1 MGEPSV
7 VVTGASGFVGR
18 AVLAALAARRI
29 RAIAVTRDRRR
40 LADLEL
46 DARIVEGDVGAP
58 DRAFIA
64 ELARHDFL
72 LHLAWDGLPN
82 YKSLHHLET
91 ELPAQYRFLKAVVAA
106 GSRSIVVTGTCFE
119 YGMQEG
125 RLVETGPAQPT
136 NPYGYA
142 KDALRRQ
149 LSFLKQE
156 MPFALTWTRLFY
168 MYGTGQNP
176 KSIYSQLAAAVGRGD
191 DHFDMSTGEQMRDY
205 LPIEAIADRLVR
217 LTLLGREVGIV
228 NICSGQPRSMRG
240 IVESWLRDNGWRISL
255 RLGRYPYPDYEPFA
269 FWGSAEKLRKV
280 LNDKTV

>member
-1 MGEPSV
+1 MGGPSV

-18 AVLAALAARRI
+18 AVLAALTARGI
-29 RAIAVTRDRRR
+29 RPTAVTRDRRR
-40 LADLEL
+40 LSDLER
-46 DARIVEGDVGAP
+46 DVAIVEGDVAAP
-58 DRAFIA
+58 DPSFIG
-64 ELARHDFL
+64 EVARHDVL

-82 YKSLHHLET
+82 YKSLHHFET

-106 GSRSIVVTGTCFE
+106 GSRSLLVTGTCFE

-156 MPFALTWTRLFY
+156 TPFALTWTRLFY

-191 DHFDMSTGEQMRDY
+191 DHFDMSAGEQIRDY

-217 LTLLGREVGIV
+217 LMLLGREAGIV

-240 IVESWLRDNGWRISL
+240 IVESWLRDNGWRIAL
-255 RLGRYPYPDYEPFA
+255 RLGRYPYPEYEPFA
-269 FWGSAEKLRKV
+269 FWGSAEKLRSI
-280 LNDKTV
+280 LECD

>member
-1 MGEPSV
+1 MGGPSV

-18 AVLAALAARRI
+18 AVLAALAARGI
-29 RAIAVTRDRRR
+29 RPTAITRDRRR
-40 LADLEL
+40 LADLEF
-46 DARIVEGDVGAP
+46 DSAVVEGDIGAP
-58 DRAFIA
+58 DPAFIA
-64 ELARHDFL
+64 ELARHDTL

-82 YKSLHHLET
+82 YKSLHHFET
-91 ELPAQYRFLKAVVAA
+91 ELPAQYRFLKAVVTA

-149 LSFLKQE
+149 LMFLKQE
-156 MPFALTWTRLFY
+156 TPFALTWTRLFY

-176 KSIYSQLAAAVGRGD
+176 KSIYSQLAAAVSRGD
-191 DHFDMSTGEQMRDY
+191 DYFEMSAGEQIRDY

-217 LTLLGREVGIV
+217 LALLGREAGIV
-228 NICSGQPRSMRG
+228 NICSGEPRSMRG
-240 IVESWLRDNGWRISL
+240 IVESWLRDNGWRITL
-255 RLGRYPYPDYEPFA
+255 RLGKYPYPDYEPFA

-280 LNDKTV
+280 LNDKSV

>member
-1 MGEPSV
+1 MGAPSV

-18 AVLAALAARRI
+18 AVLAALAARGI
-29 RAIAVTRDRRR
+29 RPTAVTRDRRR

-46 DARIVEGDVGAP
+46 DLAIVEGDIGAS
-58 DRAFIA
+58 DLAFIA
-64 ELARHDFL
+64 QVARHDIL

-82 YKSLHHLET
+82 YKSIHHFET
-91 ELPAQYRFLKAVVAA
+91 ELPAQYRFLKAAVAA
-106 GSRSIVVTGTCFE
+106 GLRSIVVAGTCFE
-119 YGMQEG
+119 YGMQAG
-125 RLVETGPAQPT
+125 RLVETAPAQPT

-156 MPFALTWTRLFY
+156 TPFALTWTRLFY

-191 DHFDMSTGEQMRDY
+191 EYFDMSAGEQIRDY
-205 LPIEAIADRLVR
+205 LPIEAIADRLAR
-217 LTLLGREVGIV
+217 LALLGREAGIV
-228 NICSGQPRSMRG
+228 NICSGEPRSMRG
-240 IVESWLRDNGWRISL
+240 IVESWLRDNGWRITL

-269 FWGSAEKLRKV
+269 FWGSAEKLHKV
-280 LNDKTV
+280 LNDETA